1 MTPKFLLLILSVFLT
16 TLFSCSNKSNSMEG
30 QKIQSIELKKGNL
43 SVLIDPNTGGRI
55 TSFQLKKEEIL
66 KQNSSESPNYGSTF

>member
-1 MTPKFLLLILSVFLT
+1 
-16 TLFSCSNKSNSMEG
+16 MEG